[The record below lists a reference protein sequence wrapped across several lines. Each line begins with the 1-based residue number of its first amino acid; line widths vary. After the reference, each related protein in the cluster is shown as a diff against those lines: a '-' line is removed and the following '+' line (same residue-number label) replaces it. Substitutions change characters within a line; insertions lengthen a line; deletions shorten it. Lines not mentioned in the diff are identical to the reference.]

1 MSKERVD
8 IKIKPLGLLDLLS
21 FKKLI
26 PYRKKRIQNASPEI
40 INETPP
46 MNVLAKKLHPR
57 EQHMIVESV
66 TQETPLAKTYRL
78 VPNKEKGTTELAYFR
93 PGQYLS
99 FTFDIEGSTV
109 TRPYSISSSP
119 GKALEGYYEITVKR
133 DEGGFV
139 SNYIWQNWSTGT
151 QVICGGPEGY
161 FYYDNLRDKKNL
173 VGLAGGCGITP
184 FMSMAQ
190 SIVDGTFDINLVIF
204 YGCNKKEDIIY
215 HDKLNSLQEE
225 SNGRLKVVYVL
236 AQQEVEGFEKGFITA
251 PLIKKYVDVHN
262 SSFFICGPQAM
273 YDFLAKEF
281 EKLNLRRK
289 FIRRELFGEIKNVE
303 SLDDFPKDVA
313 GKEFK
318 VKVHIGGISK
328 EIPASSTETV
338 LVAMER
344 AGLCPPSSC
353 RSGVCGVCR
362 SLLISGR
369 VYIPEDEDGR
379 RQADIKY
386 GYIHPCASF
395 PVGDLEIIVP
405 RRKRSS

>member
-1 MSKERVD
+1 MSKKRVD
-8 IKIKPLGLLDLLS
+8 IKIKPLGLLDLLA
-21 FKKLI
+21 FKNLI
-26 PYRKKRIQNASPEI
+26 PKRKKRIQNASSEI

-46 MNVLAKKLHPR
+46 MNILAKKLHPR

-66 TQETPLAKTYRL
+66 IKETSLAKTYRL
-78 VPNKEKGTTELAYFR
+78 RPNKEKGTTELAYFR

-99 FTFDIEGSTV
+99 LGFDIEGSTV

-119 GKALEGYYEITVKR
+119 KKALKGYYEITVKR

-139 SNYIWQNWSTGT
+139 SNYIWQNWSRGT
-151 QVICGGPEGY
+151 QVTCSGPEGH
-161 FYYDNLRDKKNL
+161 FYYDDLRDKKNL
-173 VGLAGGCGITP
+173 VGFAGGCGITP
-184 FMSMAQ
+184 FRSMAQ
-190 SIVDGTFDINLVIF
+190 SIVDGTLDINLVIF
-204 YGCNKKEDIIY
+204 YGSNKKEDIIY
-215 HDKLNSLQEE
+215 YDELNTLQEV
-225 SNGRLKVVYVL
+225 SNGKLKIIYVL
-236 AQQEVEGFEKGFITA
+236 AQQDIEGFEKGFITES
-251 PLIKKYVDVHN
+251 LIRKYVNVNN
-262 SSFFICGPQAM
+262 SSFLICGPQAM
-273 YDFLAKEF
+273 YDFAAAEL

-303 SLDDFPKDVA
+303 SHGKFPKDA
-313 GKEFK
+313 ADKDFK
-318 VKVHIGGISK
+318 VRVHIGGISR

-362 SLLISGR
+362 SLLISGS

-386 GYIHPCASF
+386 GYIHPCAAF
-395 PVGDLEIIVP
+395 PVSDLEVIVP
-405 RRKRSS
+405 RRKRS